1 MDGSYG
7 IRYND
12 GDFEA
17 AVLPMYLRPSCR
29 PLTSLEMQM
38 ADVVSTSASVAIAL
52 GGGSRS
58 QPLEGRRDG
67 RMGPGADVRHS
78 KAERPMPSAA
88 ASMAADVPAV
98 VAIGKEPER
107 PPMNAKDSQ
116 LLVFTDVDGHGVYRV
131 EKLLAARKS
140 SREFLVRWLGYSA
153 ADDSWEPA
161 TSILDPSLIVAFDL
175 QAAQTTTTKQARGK
189 RPWPGNGGPE
199 EEQGSKGPG
208 CGSSGLDGTGSIQ
221 QPDET
226 RRKGANNDDGDD
238 VEDSGDDHTHARDD
252 ETPYQVE
259 ACSDSSDEDRSIM
272 PPPPGGLEVA
282 EMPNLGREMA
292 EMPNLGREMAE
303 MPNLGLA
310 RTVEAVSN
318 SDSDED

>member
-52 GGGSRS
+52 G
-58 QPLEGRRDG
+58 
-67 RMGPGADVRHS
+67 
-78 KAERPMPSAA
+78 

-131 EKLLAARKS
+131 EKLLAARPKGKS

-175 QAAQTTTTKQARGK
+175 QAAPTTQARGK

-226 RRKGANNDDGDD
+226 RRDGANNDDGDD

-259 ACSDSSDEDRSIM
+259 ACSDSSDEDRSII
-272 PPPPGGLEVA
+272 PPPPGRSRTGSHPSLDYRDRTSSA
-282 EMPNLGREMA
+282 PA
-292 EMPNLGREMAE
+292 CHTF
-303 MPNLGLA
+303 LA
-310 RTVEAVSN
+310 LSACGTIILSSSASASVPGS
-318 SDSDED
+318 